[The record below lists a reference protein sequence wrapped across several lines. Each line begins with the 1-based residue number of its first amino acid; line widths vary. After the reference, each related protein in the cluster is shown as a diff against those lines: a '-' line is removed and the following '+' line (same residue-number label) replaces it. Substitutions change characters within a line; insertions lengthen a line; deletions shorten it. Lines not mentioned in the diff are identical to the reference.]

1 MEVVILIEEKIKTS
15 FQITDYYRD
24 SEEKSDEACLER
36 TELCKNF
43 Q

>member
-1 MEVVILIEEKIKTS
+1 MELVILIEERIKTS

-24 SEEKSDEACLER
+24 SEEKSDEAYLER
-36 TELCKNF
+36 IELCKIF